1 MFIGI
6 FFDNFVTGTL
16 PIKEQQGGL
25 HVTLAYN
32 PSPEQLSAL
41 MPFLGKTVEVK
52 IVGYANNN
60 QNEGLQVD
68 FVGIPYF
75 GAEKKHITISRVKT
89 AKPVD
94 TGKLDFSEKTLTDIR
109 KNKNIPDIISGEI
122 RIYGK

>member
-32 PSPEQLSAL
+32 PSTEQLSAL
-41 MPFLGKTVEVK
+41 MPFLGKMVEVK
-52 IVGYANNN
+52 IVGYANDNR
-60 QNEGLQVD
+60 NEGLQVD
-68 FVGIPYF
+68 FTGIPYF

-94 TGKLDFSEKTLTDIR
+94 TGKLDFSTEALTDIR
-109 KNKNIPDIISGEI
+109 KNKNIPDIVSGEI
-122 RIYGK
+122 RICGK